1 MTAFAHWTAMH
12 AWWIARRTEKES
24 IGKPWAAKSSAPG
37 PLGNPVERK
46 ARAESTNSAPAQ
58 PATRNAEDEAETA
71 KWEAEKAEP
80 AKATVDTIF
89 APNDPGWTDATPPPR
104 KRAPVQRSKRPLPDE
119 GGPVTD
125 ADVETMKKAYAA
137 LPAKAS
143 AWATRV
149 MVQGNDAPLPWNKL
163 SVSKTVRRYELYRG
177 VRQVAAYAFAD
188 NCDCDSNADEVVR
201 AIVHAVTLDD
211 AALFPTVPPGMVLAS
226 LSYLEAIKF
235 SEVAS
240 DLAQNRYSLLA
251 DSTGVLRLAPVD

>member
-12 AWWIARRTEKES
+12 AWWIARRTERDP
-24 IGKPWAAKSSAPG
+24 IGKPWAA
-37 PLGNPVERK
+37 RK
-46 ARAESTNSAPAQ
+46 NTPENAAMTEALEKAPA
-58 PATRNAEDEAETA
+58 
-71 KWEAEKAEP
+71 
-80 AKATVDTIF
+80 
-89 APNDPGWTDATPPPR
+89 R
-104 KRAPVQRSKRPLPDE
+104 KRAPVQRSKQPLPDE
-119 GGPVTD
+119 GGDVTD

-137 LPAKAS
+137 LPPKAS

-163 SVSKTVRRYELYRG
+163 SVTKTVRRYELYRG
-177 VRQVAAYAFAD
+177 VRMVAAYAFAD
-188 NCDCDSNADEVVR
+188 DCDCDSNADEVVR

-226 LSYLEAIKF
+226 LDYLEAIKF

-251 DSTGVLRLAPVD
+251 DSTGVLRLAPVA

>member
-1 MTAFAHWTAMH
+1 VTAFAHWTAMH
-12 AWWIARRTEKES
+12 AWWIARRTERDA

-46 ARAESTNSAPAQ
+46 AGAESTNSAPAQ

-137 LPAKAS
+137 LPVKAS

-163 SVSKTVRRYELYRG
+163 SVTKTVRRYELYRG
-177 VRQVAAYAFAD
+177 VRYLALWGDGADLLDEIVLAICGQHNDTPPGAALAALDADQAKQFAD
-188 NCDCDSNADEVVR
+188 
-201 AIVHAVTLDD
+201 I
-211 AALFPTVPPGMVLAS
+211 
-226 LSYLEAIKF
+226 
-235 SEVAS
+235 AS
-240 DLAQNRYSLLA
+240 DIANDVTTPYGDDGTLQLTTVA
-251 DSTGVLRLAPVD
+251 

>member
-12 AWWIARRTEKES
+12 AWWIARRTEKDA
-24 IGKPWAAKSSAPG
+24 IGKPWAA
-37 PLGNPVERK
+37 RK
-46 ARAESTNSAPAQ
+46 AVVDIDLNVEPRFVDDDGFAIVPGTTVTVVTPA
-58 PATRNAEDEAETA
+58 
-71 KWEAEKAEP
+71 
-80 AKATVDTIF
+80 
-89 APNDPGWTDATPPPR
+89 PR
-104 KRAPVQRSKRPLPDE
+104 KRAPVQRSKQPLPDE

-125 ADVETMKKAYAA
+125 ADIETMKKAYAA

-163 SVSKTVRRYELYRG
+163 SVAKTVRRYELYRG

-188 NCDCDSNADEVVR
+188 DCDCDSNADEVVR
-201 AIVHAVTLDD
+201 AIVHAVTFDA

-226 LSYLEAIKF
+226 LCYLEAIKF

-251 DSTGVLRLAPVD
+251 DSTGVLRLAPVA